1 MPAWVPRALA
11 SLALVLAAAVGIQRG
26 VFSHPGL
33 STALVLVAALPWC
46 AEAIGVHLPKTLW
59 SAGVVGS
66 VFALLWFHPVAN
78 DFAPF
83 FLVLLAGTGAAVSRM
98 LSGGIVALAGVA
110 AMSALQASGHFTSSG
125 IWIFA
130 IAFAWFFGAGFR
142 WQLELLGRLRAAQAE
157 LAEKSATEERQRIA
171 HEVHDVIAHSLSITM
186 LHLTAARLTLQNAT
200 GPDTSEAI
208 EALVEAE
215 RAGRQAMSDIRHTIG
230 VLAPSGASTNAGEG
244 GGAASG
250 ASAGATA
257 AALPGVHDIS
267 ELVASYRAA
276 GLDVEADIEAWFG
289 KEQDTTSGEDGIT
302 AATSLALYR
311 ICQESLANAA
321 KHEPGSCVKM
331 SLRACN
337 GTAHLRVA
345 NTPGTL
351 STMSAAGSMSSAG
364 SASHPGAGGRPVPAG
379 PGLGIR
385 GMRSRAESLGGAL
398 RAGMEGGSWVVEAR
412 LPLALDSEDS
422 R

>member
-1 MPAWVPRALA
+1 MPAWVPYTAA
-11 SLALVLAAAVGIQRG
+11 SIALVLSAVVGVQRG

-46 AEAIGVHLPKTLW
+46 AEAVRVHLPKTVW
-59 SAGVVGS
+59 SAAVVGS
-66 VFALLWFHPVAN
+66 VFALLWLHPVAN

-83 FLVLLAGTGAAVSRM
+83 FLVLLAGTGAAASSI
-98 LSGGIVALAGVA
+98 LSGGLVALAGVA
-110 AMSALQASGHFTSSG
+110 AMSALEASGHFTSSG

-130 IAFAWFFGAGFR
+130 IVFAWFFGAGFR
-142 WQLELLGRLRAAQAE
+142 WQLELLGRLRAAQVE

-186 LHLTAARLTLQNAT
+186 LHLTAARLTLQSAT

-230 VLAPSGASTNAGEG
+230 VLAPSGTTTNAGEG
-244 GGAASG
+244 GGVG
-250 ASAGATA
+250 AGAGATA
-257 AALPGVHDIS
+257 AALPGVRDIS

-276 GLDVEADIEAWFG
+276 GLDVEADIEAWFCE
-289 KEQDTTSGEDGIT
+289 EQVTTSGADGIT
-302 AATSLALYR
+302 AATGLALYR

-321 KHEPGSCVKM
+321 KHAPGSCVKM

-351 STMSAAGSMSSAG
+351 STMSSIGSVSSAG
-364 SASHPGAGGRPVPAG
+364 GASLPGAGGRPAPAG

-385 GMRSRAESLGGAL
+385 GMRSRAESLGGTSS
-398 RAGMEGGSWVVEAR
+398 AGMQGGSWVVEAR
-412 LPLALDSEDS
+412 LPLSLDSEDS